1 VKGRTSGA
9 FYTRAMSS
17 DYAFNPPPDG
27 IEDRPN
33 SAAGRVL
40 MGGPVAL
47 VTTTWRGKSNII
59 PISWHMPVS
68 SKPSIVAIAL
78 GESRYSTEMVKH
90 AQQFAINIPARPLL
104 HHVQYLGT
112 LSGEHVD
119 KFEATQLESFPSQ
132 TITAPLIVGCCAW
145 IECQVVEAFPIGDH
159 LLVAGLVTAVRVD
172 PASFDDRW
180 LVGEPE
186 TRALHFL
193 AGNNY
198 STLNGVLEARVPRS
212 AEAPER
218 ILREGIA
225 EELELTR
232 EARERREEAVGEL
245 REEIRRGR
253 AVDPASL
260 DDLARRGI
268 EVSADDLV
276 DLSKGIVLG
285 E

>member
-1 VKGRTSGA
+1 
-9 FYTRAMSS
+9 MSS
-17 DYAFNPPPDG
+17 DYAFNPPPEG

-33 SAAGRVL
+33 SVAGRVL

-119 KFEATQLESFPSQ
+119 KFEATQLASFASQ

-198 STLNGVLEARVPRS
+198 STLNGVLDARVPRS

-245 REEIRRGR
+245 REEIRRGH